1 VAEVS
6 AVVGGVAGR
15 GRGIGGGEVGPT
27 PEGGGE
33 VGPTPEGGGEVGP
46 TPEAGTGA
54 GPGEETPRRRADP
67 SPGDETPEAEADHK
81 NQSDPYCVGGGVH
94 PIDFKFSTVFLGR
107 YFPWGFLVIIVTL
120 LKKRYS
126 VYTLCFIKPC
136 RNPVHKCSRSQ

>member
-1 VAEVS
+1 MVS

-33 VGPTPEGGGEVGP
+33 VGHTPV
-46 TPEAGTGA
+46 AGTGA

-81 NQSDPYCVGGGVH
+81 NQSDPYCGGGGVH
-94 PIDFKFSTVFLGR
+94 PGFQPFL
-107 YFPWGFLVIIVTL
+107 L
-120 LKKRYS
+120 LIS
-126 VYTLCFIKPC
+126 
-136 RNPVHKCSRSQ
+136 